1 MCSTM
6 GKDEGATAKRMW
18 IARRDRVAGAA
29 GVRGQDHLGREGSSR
44 RRQRSS
50 GRRLEKIECVA
61 ENQSVE
67 EWGDSVKQL

>member
-29 GVRGQDHLGREGSSR
+29 GVRGVTATAKVK
-44 RRQRSS
+44 RQTF
-50 GRRLEKIECVA
+50 G
-61 ENQSVE
+61 ENRMCRGES
-67 EWGDSVKQL
+67 KC